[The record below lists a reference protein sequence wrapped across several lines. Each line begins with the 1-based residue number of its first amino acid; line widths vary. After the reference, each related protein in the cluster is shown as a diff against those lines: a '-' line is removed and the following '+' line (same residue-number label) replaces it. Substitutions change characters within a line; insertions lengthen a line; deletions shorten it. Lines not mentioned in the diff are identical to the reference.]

1 MLTYTA
7 TYNPAIDENVT
18 GSNSWNID
26 PWLFSC
32 RIRVWGAGG
41 GGEFIS
47 DPDLIP
53 TAGNNGGDSSIF
65 GVTAEGGDG
74 GGRLDT
80 GAPSLNNGG
89 VGGSTSFSNNPDWDS
104 LGVSFTALDG
114 GDGTLS
120 AGGLPGFSGG
130 LRGRGGA
137 GSNGF
142 RTYTSTS
149 THFFNNDSNTHTF
162 FTASNDITISYEN
175 PGAPDAL
182 YGITPSNGKHYLIT
196 FNEPYKDNTWTFSIP
211 QSQICQQAAAG
222 ASGFPPY
229 TVNGTNNKS
238 SAGIRVWFQRG
249 DGANTYIRC
258 FTLQSTGIKI
268 GAEGRGGGA
277 GGFIEFELTR
287 QNLIDAGYN
296 MNPYDEFGNQRL
308 GELLN
313 YTIGAGGT
321 SSVTDGGDGRV
332 EIVYYEIPQ
341 VYLVASSYAVVAGTA
356 VNLQWETFGDADSLE
371 FISGDVTNTNLT
383 SNEIVNPLDT
393 TIYTAQASG
402 IAGTSFN
409 TEASVTI
416 IVYQVP
422 IVNSLDTPV
431 SVDYGDSFIISYDV
445 EYVNIDVRVDIFYNY
460 DDGNGFQLED
470 TVDIPGNLSDSA
482 QIGVGNTNAQD
493 TQSLDI
499 TYDDQGPR
507 SVQLVFYFEG
517 DGGVVL
523 ENRIIPINIDET
535 PDNIVIPETDDAF
548 KEQDPVYSPNIA
560 PADIILSDLLEI
572 QGVDIPV
579 EIKANYPIKVI
590 LNNDSVLRDVREI

>member
-1 MLTYTA
+1 MLTYTS
-7 TYNPAIDENVT
+7 TYNPAIDEAST
-18 GSNSWNID
+18 GANSWNLD
-26 PWLFSC
+26 PWLYSC

-47 DPDLIP
+47 NPGLFP
-53 TAGNNGGDSSIF
+53 TAGDNGGDSSIF

-74 GGRLDT
+74 GGRLST
-80 GAPSLNNGG
+80 GAPSKNNGG
-89 VGGSTSFSNNPDWDS
+89 AGGSTSFSNNPDWGS
-104 LGVSFTALDG
+104 LGVSITALNG
-114 GDGTLS
+114 AGGTLS
-120 AGGLPGFSGG
+120 AGGLPGFSSG
-130 LRGRGGA
+130 LRGRGGN
-137 GSNGF
+137 GSNGL

-149 THFFNNDSNTHTF
+149 THIFNNFTNQHTF
-162 FTASNDITISYEN
+162 TSTSSDISVAYIN
-175 PGAPDAL
+175 PNAPDSIF
-182 YGITPSNGKHYLIT
+182 GTTPFFGKHYLLT
-196 FNEPYKDNTWTFSIP
+196 FNEPYKNNNWTFSIYN
-211 QSQICQQAAAG
+211 ICQQAAAG
-222 ASGFPPY
+222 ASGGTPY

-238 SAGIRVWFQRG
+238 SSGIRIWFQTG
-249 DGANTYIRC
+249 FGANTYIRC
-258 FTLQSTGIKI
+258 FTLQSTGIKV

-296 MNPYDEFGNQRL
+296 MNPYNLDGTQRQ
-308 GELLN
+308 GDLLN
-313 YTIGAGGT
+313 YVIGAGGT
-321 SSVTDGGDGRV
+321 SSVAAGRDGRV
-332 EIVYYEIPQ
+332 EIIYYEIPQ
-341 VYLVASSYAVVAGTA
+341 VYLVASSYAVVAGTS

-383 SNEIVNPLDT
+383 SNVNVNPLDT

-445 EYVNIDVRVDIFYNY
+445 EYVNIDVRVEIFYNY

-493 TQSLDI
+493 TQSFDI
-499 TYDDQGPR
+499 TYNNQGPR
-507 SVQLVFYFEG
+507 SVQLLFYFEG
-517 DGGVVL
+517 DGGVII

-535 PDNIVIPETDDAF
+535 PDNIIIPETDDAF

-590 LNNDSVLRDVREI
+590 LNNDEVLRNVREI

>member
-1 MLTYTA
+1 MLTYTS
-7 TYNPAIDENVT
+7 TYNPAIDENST
-18 GSNSWNID
+18 GANSWNID
-26 PWLFSC
+26 PWLYSC

-47 DPDLIP
+47 NPDLFP
-53 TAGNNGGDSSIF
+53 TAGDNGGDSSIF

-74 GGRLDT
+74 GGRLST
-80 GAPSLNNGG
+80 GAPSKNNGG
-89 VGGSTSFSNNPDWDS
+89 AGGSTSFSNNPDWGS
-104 LGVSFTALDG
+104 LGVSITALNG
-114 GDGTLS
+114 AGGTLS

-130 LRGRGGA
+130 VRGRGGN
-137 GSNGF
+137 GSNGL

-149 THFFNNDSNTHTF
+149 NHIFNNTTNTHTF
-162 FTASNDITISYEN
+162 TSTSADINVAYLN
-175 PGAPDAL
+175 PGAPDGL
-182 YGITPSNGKHYLIT
+182 YGTTPSNGKYYGVY
-196 FNEPYKDNTWTFSIP
+196 FVDPYKNNNWTYSIYN
-211 QSQICQQAAAG
+211 ICQQSAG
-222 ASGFPPY
+222 GGTGFPPY
-229 TVNGTNNKS
+229 TVNGVANKN
-238 SAGIRVWFQRG
+238 SAGINIWFQRN
-249 DGANTYIRC
+249 DGANGYIRC
-258 FTLQSTGIKI
+258 FTLQTTGIKV

-296 MNPYDEFGNQRL
+296 MNPYNLDGTQRQ
-308 GELLN
+308 GDLLN
-313 YTIGAGGT
+313 YVIGSGGT
-321 SSVTDGGDGRV
+321 SSVNDGEDGRV
-332 EIVYYEIPQ
+332 QIVYYEIPQ
-341 VYLVASSYAVVAGTA
+341 VYLVASSYAVVAGTS
-356 VNLQWETFGDADSLE
+356 VNLQWETFGDANSLS
-371 FISGDVTNTNLT
+371 FISGDVTNGNLT
-383 SNEIVNPLDT
+383 SNEIVTPLDT
-393 TIYTAQASG
+393 TIYTAQATG

-431 SVDYGDSFIISYDV
+431 SIDYGDSFIISYDV
-445 EYVNIDVRVDIFYNY
+445 EYVNIDVRVEIFYNY
-460 DDGNGFQLED
+460 GDGNGFQLED

-493 TQSLDI
+493 TQSFDI
-499 TYDDQGPR
+499 TYNDQGPR

-517 DGGVVL
+517 DGGIIT

-535 PDNIVIPETDDAF
+535 PDNFIIPETDDAL

-572 QGVDIPV
+572 QDVDIPV

-590 LNNDSVLRDVREI
+590 VNNDEVLRNVREI